1 MTTPGNRRAPTIGF
15 VSLGC
20 AKALVDTERVV
31 TDLRSEGYEI
41 AGDYRNSDLVIV
53 NTCGF
58 INEAVEES
66 LDAIAEA
73 LRENGK
79 VIVMGCLGG
88 RKDADGSNFVAKRN
102 PAVLGVFGP
111 EETSGVLGLVHRHLP
126 APHSPY
132 TDLIPGGGI
141 RLTPHHYAYLKIS
154 EGCNNHCTFCVI
166 PKLRG
171 KLHSRSMDSIV
182 REAQSL
188 VEDGVKEI
196 VVIAEDT
203 PAYGSD
209 LGYKLAFAG
218 GRPVHTK
225 LEDLCVELGR
235 LGVWVRLHYMYP
247 YPMVDRIIPLMA
259 DGKILPY
266 LDMPLQ
272 HSDPAILRAMAR
284 PAHAEKQLER
294 IRRWREAV
302 PDLAIRS
309 TFIVGFPGE
318 TDEQF
323 EGLLDFLREAKLD
336 RVGCFAYSTIEGA
349 AANAFPNQVPE
360 EVKEERRA
368 RLMALQAEI
377 SAERLARR
385 VGRVERVLIDEP
397 EDEDGVA
404 VGRTASEAP
413 EVDGVVYVTTKRPV
427 IPGDFVDARIV
438 RTEEHDLVA
447 LRVDGES

>member
-141 RLTPHHYAYLKIS
+141 RLNPHHYAYLKIS